1 MEQERIA
8 ELRYAVAMLQTTI
21 ETTSTNVISFHVLN
35 ALKNY
40 DRNLRRR
47 ELKLERELKKEEGT
61 A

>member
-21 ETTSTNVISFHVLN
+21 ETTPTNVISFHVLN